1 MRSANAIAL
10 IHPYAPANYVVACQ
24 FQSEKTFAFTRV
36 RWLLISTTLAEH
48 KMTKGFALT
57 FAVLRDSTKDDDSRI
72 IQWSLFG
79 LKQVKCGS
87 IFHIRMLN
95 THSLCQQLACEL
107 SWFSHSPP
115 FWCDSIQHTSIKP
128 NGLQQTKQWWTE
140 FERFSIKVE
149 RCYIR
154 FVDRGL
160 LIRVLLSQCQYH
172 ETWNASVSIG
182 DNWPILTISCLNE
195 LSTLQH
201 HTSSFARHSK
211 VFCFRS
217 FSCCLDWNFKFPVYV
232 WNTL

>member
-57 FAVLRDSTKDDDSRI
+57 FAVLRGSTKDDDSRI

-160 LIRVLLSQCQYH
+160 FDSSTIESMSISRDMECISIDWRQLANSDHFMPQRTLDSSTSHLFMCTPFESFLFSFFFLLSRL
-172 ETWNASVSIG
+172 E
-182 DNWPILTISCLNE
+182 
-195 LSTLQH
+195 
-201 HTSSFARHSK
+201 F
-211 VFCFRS
+211 
-217 FSCCLDWNFKFPVYV
+217 
-232 WNTL
+232 